1 MRVIAGSLGGR
12 HFKTPPGRR
21 SHPMA
26 EKTRGGLFNAL
37 GDIIGLSLLDA
48 FSGSGAV
55 AYEAIS
61 RGATDVVAVE
71 KSLLVYRVIKKNMET
86 LNIEEQVKA
95 TRANIS
101 TWSDNNKEQEFDVV
115 VCDPPYDAIKPD
127 LLQKLARHLKTDG
140 IYVLCWPGNEKIRAF
155 DGLTLLKVNKYGDS
169 QLVFYKKTG

>member
-12 HFKTPPGRR
+12 QFKTPPGRR

-71 KSLLVYRVIKKNMET
+71 KSLLAYRVIKKNIDA
-86 LNIEEQVKA
+86 LNLEEQVKA

-101 TWSDNNKEQEFDVV
+101 TWSDNNKDLEFDVV

-127 LLQKLARHLKTDG
+127 LLQKLSRHVKKDG
-140 IYVLCWPGNEKIRAF
+140 IYVLCWPGSEKIRRF
-155 DGLTLLKVNKYGDS
+155 DGLTLIKENYYGDS

>member
-71 KSLLVYRVIKKNMET
+71 KSLLAYRVIKKNIDT
-86 LNIEEQVKA
+86 LNLEEQVKA

-101 TWSDNNKEQEFDVV
+101 TWSDNNKDLEFDIV

-127 LLQKLARHLKTDG
+127 LLQKLSRHLKKGG
-140 IYVLCWPGNEKIRAF
+140 IYVLCWPGNEKIRSF
-155 DGLTLLKVNKYGDS
+155 EGLALLKENNYGDS
-169 QLVFYKKTG
+169 QLVFYKKT